1 MFEIIDAL
9 KKGFDLW
16 KQAWLTQIIALLVL
30 QFVGS
35 FIIVPFAFLIAI
47 NSVYGLSI
55 PTDPNKLITIA
66 ILQAFLANPGGWLS
80 IFATVFVVVIVST
93 IVTGAIQKV
102 AHDYAV
108 TGAGRFEDIIKAL
121 IHMII
126 PLAIVAIVTT
136 LIATICILIVG
147 EILFL
152 FDDPNLPN
160 ILTFPLFDSTVSLDI
175 LEIIT
180 IVVAILLI
188 ILLGGPYYLSISAIA
203 VEDAG
208 MNGIVEGW
216 KLYFRKFLSTIIAMI
231 VLFII
236 IAIIVLVIYIPI
248 NGIVLAGSNTPLILL
263 NVFILMVVGGIVAFI
278 VNNWLYTSLY
288 NFYQEIKES
297 NKG

>member
-30 QFVGS
+30 MFVGF
-35 FIIVPFAFLIAI
+35 FIIIPFVFLIAI
-47 NSVYGLSI
+47 TAVGGATI
-55 PTDPNKLITIA
+55 ITDPNILITTA
-66 ILQAFLANPGGWLS
+66 IIQAFFANPGFWFS
-80 IFATVFVVVIVST
+80 IFALVFVGMIINT
-93 IVTGAIQKV
+93 IVIGALQKV

-108 TGAGRFEDIIKAL
+108 TGAGRFEDVIKAL
-121 IHMII
+121 IPMII

-136 LIATICILIVG
+136 LIAAIPILIVG
-147 EILFL
+147 EILNL
-152 FDDPNLPN
+152 FNDPTLPN
-160 ILTFPLFDSTVSLDI
+160 ILTFPLFQSTVGLDI

-180 IVVAILLI
+180 IMVAILLI
-188 ILLGGPYYLSISAIA
+188 ILLGGPYYLSITTIA

-236 IAIIVLVIYIPI
+236 IVIIVIVFFIPI
-248 NGIVLAGSNTPLILL
+248 NGIVLAGSDLTLILL
-263 NVFILMVVGGIVAFI
+263 NVFILMVLGVIVGFL

-288 NFYQEIKES
+288 NFYQEIKT
-297 NKG
+297 